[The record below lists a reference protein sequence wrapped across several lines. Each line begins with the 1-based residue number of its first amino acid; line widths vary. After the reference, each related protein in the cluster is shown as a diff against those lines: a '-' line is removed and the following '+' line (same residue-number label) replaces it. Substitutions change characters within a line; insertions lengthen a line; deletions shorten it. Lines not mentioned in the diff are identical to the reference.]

1 MAFAKDDTHPGW
13 GVKPEDWYWENI
25 TSGKIDADAPSLSG
39 HWVIIDNTQKPDYDD
54 GKQLYPEDPFKSNL
68 PDESRFSLSWDELH
82 GDVLPKIA
90 ERLNIPKDK
99 VRLPK
104 EIEFNILGNLYH
116 KEWGQT
122 STYEWFEDK
131 FGSDRRLIGGS
142 SDDGGLADVDWDQP
156 GTRYGSIGFRPLIV
170 FPS

>member
-13 GVKPEDWYWENI
+13 NVKPEDWYWENI

-90 ERLNIPKDK
+90 ERLNERKIK
-99 VRLPK
+99 VMLILAGPIMNGWD
-104 EIEFNILGNLYH
+104 EEFLKKLRFSASNHQLWEFLLETQMIRKRKYIH
-116 KEWGQT
+116 
-122 STYEWFEDK
+122 
-131 FGSDRRLIGGS
+131 
-142 SDDGGLADVDWDQP
+142 
-156 GTRYGSIGFRPLIV
+156 
-170 FPS
+170 